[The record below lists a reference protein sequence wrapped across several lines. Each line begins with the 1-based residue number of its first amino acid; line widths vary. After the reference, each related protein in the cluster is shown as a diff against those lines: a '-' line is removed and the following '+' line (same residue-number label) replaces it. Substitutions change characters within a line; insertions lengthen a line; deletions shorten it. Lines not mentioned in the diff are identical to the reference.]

1 MQDWQRFFLKNG
13 YAIDEG
19 AGNQGLTV
27 TAKNVN

>member
-1 MQDWQRFFLKNG
+1 MQDWQRFFFLNG